1 MPIYALGEQVPDIH
15 PDAYVHPDAIVIGS
29 VTIGARSSIWPTA
42 VLRGDDGE
50 IIVGEDTS
58 VQDGSILHTTPMWAT
73 TLGNHVTV
81 GHNAHLEACFVE
93 DKALIG
99 SGSIVL
105 HNARIG
111 REAIVGAGAFVGNH
125 KVVPPLAM
133 ALGVPA
139 TIKEDSVEPGHFDFG
154 VLSYVHRAERYKAE
168 LRRLPNHDNTV

>member
-1 MPIYALGEQVPDIH
+1 MPIYALGDQVPDIH
-15 PDAYVHPDAIVIGS
+15 PDAYIHPDAVIIGS
-29 VTIGARSSIWPTA
+29 VSIGARSSVWPSA

-50 IIVGEDTS
+50 IIVGEECS
-58 VQDGSILHTTPMWAT
+58 VQDGAILHTTPMWPT
-73 TLGNHVTV
+73 RLGNQVTV
-81 GHNAHLEACFVE
+81 GHNAHLEACTVD

-139 TIKEDSVEPGHFDFG
+139 TIREDAVQPGHFDFG
-154 VLSYVHRAERYKAE
+154 VLSYVHRAERYRAE
-168 LRRLPNHDNTV
+168 LRRLPDQPGG